1 MVLKEKTEIPS
12 GKNIVELATNAVNGI
27 MREKL
32 CGRNDGSNRDRS
44 AVVRDLPLVGPEVL
58 ERRRAIRFLE
68 FGDLEASEDVE
79 STPDMSQ
86 FFQDGVQAVFQD
98 VPLRNLVAVDV
109 AEQEPRCS
117 ISYVLPQKCREFA
130 T

>member
-1 MVLKEKTEIPS
+1 
-12 GKNIVELATNAVNGI
+12 
-27 MREKL
+27 
-32 CGRNDGSNRDRS
+32 
-44 AVVRDLPLVGPEVL
+44 VL

-68 FGDLEASEDVE
+68 FGDPEASEDVE

-98 VPLRNLVAVDV
+98 VPLGKLVAVRV
-109 AEQEPRCS
+109 AEHEPRCS
-117 ISYVLPQKCREFA
+117 ISYVLPQKCREFG